1 MSQKNEIL
9 KNLTELIGKELFV
22 SPDEL
27 SPSEK
32 QIIDISAG
40 IISSLD
46 NDLADLQKKY
56 RELEILFYEW
66 AIMLI
71 NKYKVEF
78 IQEIRKR
85 KLKKIND
92 AL

>member
-56 RELEILFYEW
+56 RELEIKNINQQ
-66 AIMLI
+66 IMIKDILEDR
-71 NKYKVEF
+71 NNS
-78 IQEIRKR
+78 QLNPNSEI
-85 KLKKIND
+85 
-92 AL
+92 